1 MPKKLMDLDTLK
13 GLLGLEKQAFIERYG
28 IKASQ
33 VRSDAQYERM
43 AHVDD
48 IYNPELSPAHFFFQ
62 RAKLALIYMGDTT
75 VLSSLNAETIK
86 ARFGG
91 DGVELRSRAGKTSNL
106 HVYPEQGVAISIGD
120 EVDFFELFPPMSIN
134 DYKHKIY
141 ENIESFRK

>member
-13 GLLGLEKQAFIERYG
+13 GLLGMEKQTFIERYG

-33 VRSDAQYERM
+33 IRSDVQYERM
-43 AHVDD
+43 AHVVN

-62 RAKLALIYMGDTT
+62 RDKLTLIYMGDS
-75 VLSSLNAETIK
+75 VALSSLSAETLK

-120 EVDFFELFPPMSIN
+120 EVDFFELFPPMSLN

-141 ENIESFRK
+141 IDIETFRK